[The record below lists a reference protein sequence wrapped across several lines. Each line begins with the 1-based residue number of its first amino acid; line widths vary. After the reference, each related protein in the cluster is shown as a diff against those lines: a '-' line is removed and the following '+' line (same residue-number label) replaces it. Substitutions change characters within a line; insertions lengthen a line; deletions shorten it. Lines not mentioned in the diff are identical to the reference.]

1 MPTVHSVLLS
11 AVVGPLG
18 LLSHQLTKVRWQ
30 CLVEQLRLVP
40 SAAEWHLLCWCGSA
54 HVRVRL
60 CLLLSAVLQWVFDV
74 LVAVTG
80 RDLRPAAKPKLE
92 KSGPGTI
99 TIMPYDK

>member
-1 MPTVHSVLLS
+1 VLLEQL
-11 AVVGPLG
+11 ATVVVGM
-18 LLSHQLTKVRWQ
+18 LTGMCQHVNVCC
-30 CLVEQLRLVP
+30 CL
-40 SAAEWHLLCWCGSA
+40 
-54 HVRVRL
+54 
-60 CLLLSAVLQWVFDV
+60 LQWVFDV